1 VEKEN
6 YKLSRL
12 IPGPRENYDRN
23 SSGEIMQPLA
33 LILNI
38 AIVVGIVGIV
48 VYWVRRFAV
57 FLGYKAVQPDVLQI
71 AELLKTQPLRDRS
84 DVVLE
89 GHYGGNPTIVRFSH
103 RVDTPGLDI
112 QMRVPA
118 AISFFLIPKNIQG
131 RNEGRVLM
139 RTGSAP
145 LDRKFNART
154 DHPVEFKMLTA
165 ATAIK
170 SGLEQLCCSTQTGLT
185 VRDRVIEL
193 SELTI
198 PPFAANHVFDHL
210 QSMLTLAKAIHEM
223 PGADR
228 IKVDPLP
235 RHGSSWPVRIVLA
248 GGLVCLVA
256 LLFTQPY
263 NRIPGASA
271 NANAAAPPAGVAPG
285 DAVRMQQLQG
295 WHAAT
300 RDDFPAAVQRY
311 LQQRRLSPSGHIV
324 ADFGGSGSAIDSAYL
339 LVDTAGRKRVT
350 ILSRGAVAYDA
361 LFPKVDFLA
370 RIPKSTL
377 GKIQWMSSGPPLPP
391 DGDGLL
397 VVQNANDPT
406 ASVVLLRHGP
416 ETLSARPADF
426 NKIDLATQ

>member
-1 VEKEN
+1 
-6 YKLSRL
+6 
-12 IPGPRENYDRN
+12 
-23 SSGEIMQPLA
+23 MQPLA

-38 AIVVGIVGIV
+38 TIVVGIIGIV

-57 FLGYKAVQPDVLQI
+57 FLGYKAIEPDVLQI
-71 AELLKTQPLRDRS
+71 AELLKAQPLRDRS

-89 GHYGGNPTIVRFSH
+89 GHYGGNPTIIRFSH

-112 QMRVPA
+112 QIRVPA
-118 AISFFLIPKNIQG
+118 TINFFLIPKNFVAA
-131 RNEGRVLM
+131 NEGRVLM

-145 LDRKFNART
+145 LDKRFNART
-154 DHPVEFKMLTA
+154 DHPMEFMMLTA
-165 ATAIK
+165 LASIK
-170 SGLEQLCCSTQTGLT
+170 SSLEQLCCSTQTGLT

-198 PPFAANHVFDHL
+198 PPFTANHVFDHL
-210 QSMLTLAKAIHEM
+210 QSMLTLVKAIHDM

-235 RHGSSWPVRIVLA
+235 RRGSSWPVRIALV
-248 GGLVCLVA
+248 GGLICLVA

-263 NRIPGASA
+263 NRMPGASA
-271 NANAAAPPAGVAPG
+271 NVNTVAPPSGVTPN
-285 DAVRMQQLQG
+285 DAVLMQQLQG
-295 WHAAT
+295 WHAAG
-300 RDDFPAAVQRY
+300 RDDFSGAVQRY
-311 LQQRRLSPSGHIV
+311 LRERRLEPSGHITG
-324 ADFGGSGSAIDSAYL
+324 DFAGRGSAIDSAYL
-339 LVDTAGRKRVT
+339 LVDTSGRRRVT
-350 ILSRGAVAYDA
+350 MLSRGTVAYDA
-361 LFPKVDFLA
+361 IFPKVEFLA
-370 RIPKSTL
+370 RISKSTM

-406 ASVVLLRHGP
+406 ASVVLLRHGAQ
-416 ETLSARPADF
+416 TLSARPADF

>member
-1 VEKEN
+1 
-6 YKLSRL
+6 
-12 IPGPRENYDRN
+12 
-23 SSGEIMQPLA
+23 MQPLA

-38 AIVVGIVGIV
+38 AIVVGIIGIV

-57 FLGYKAVQPDVLQI
+57 FLGYKAIAQDVLKI
-71 AELLKTQPLRDRS
+71 AELLKAQPLRDRS

-89 GHYGGNPTIVRFSH
+89 GHYGGNATIVRFSH

-118 AISFFLIPKNIQG
+118 AINFFLIPKNVTS

-165 ATAIK
+165 AIAIK

-235 RHGSSWPVRIVLA
+235 RRGSSWPVRVALV

-263 NRIPGASA
+263 NRIPDASA
-271 NANAAAPPAGVAPG
+271 NGSAVAPPGVAPG

-300 RDDFPAAVQRY
+300 RDDFPVAVQRY
-311 LQQRRLSPSGHIV
+311 LQERRLSPAGHIV

-339 LVDTAGRKRVT
+339 LVDTSGRKRVSM
-350 ILSRGAVAYDA
+350 LSRGAVAYDA
-361 LFPKVDFLA
+361 IFPKLEFLA
-370 RIPKSTL
+370 RIPKSAMT
-377 GKIQWMSSGPPLPP
+377 KIQWMSSGPPLPS

-406 ASVVLLRHGP
+406 ASVVLLRHGTQ
-416 ETLSARPADF
+416 TLSARPADF

>member
-1 VEKEN
+1 
-6 YKLSRL
+6 
-12 IPGPRENYDRN
+12 
-23 SSGEIMQPLA
+23 MQPLA

-38 AIVVGIVGIV
+38 TIVVGIIGIV
-48 VYWVRRFAV
+48 VYWVRHFAV
-57 FLGYKAVQPDVLQI
+57 FLGYKAIAPDVLKI
-71 AELLKTQPLRDRS
+71 AELLKAQPLRDRS

-89 GHYGGNPTIVRFSH
+89 GHYGDNPTIIRFSH

-118 AISFFLIPKNIQG
+118 TLNLFLVPKNFVAA
-131 RNEGRVLM
+131 NEGRVLM

-145 LDRKFNART
+145 LDKRFNART
-154 DHPVEFKMLTA
+154 DHPMELKMLTA
-165 ATAIK
+165 GVTIK
-170 SGLEQLCCSTQTGLT
+170 NSLEQLCCSTQTGLSI
-185 VRDRVIEL
+185 RDRMIEL

-198 PPFAANHVFDHL
+198 PPFTANHVFDHL

-235 RHGSSWPVRIVLA
+235 RRGSSWPVRIALA

-263 NRIPGASA
+263 NRMPGASA
-271 NANAAAPPAGVAPG
+271 NSSTASPPSGVAPG
-285 DAVRMQQLQG
+285 DAVRLQQLEG
-295 WHAAT
+295 WHAAGK
-300 RDDFPAAVQRY
+300 DDFSGAVQRY
-311 LQQRRLSPSGHIV
+311 LRERRLEPLGHIV
-324 ADFGGSGSAIDSAYL
+324 ADFSGHGSVIDSAYL
-339 LVDTAGRKRVT
+339 LVDTGGRRRVSM
-350 ILSRGAVAYDA
+350 LSRGAVAYDA
-361 LFPKVDFLA
+361 IFPKVDFLA
-370 RIPKSTL
+370 RISKSAMA
-377 GKIQWMSSGPPLPP
+377 KIQWMSSGPPLLP

-406 ASVVLLRHGP
+406 ASVVLLRHGSQ
-416 ETLSARPADF
+416 TLSARPADF

>member
-1 VEKEN
+1 
-6 YKLSRL
+6 
-12 IPGPRENYDRN
+12 
-23 SSGEIMQPLA
+23 MQPLA

-57 FLGYKAVQPDVLQI
+57 FLGYKAIEPDVLQI
-71 AELLKTQPLRDRS
+71 AELLKAQPLRDRS

-89 GHYGGNPTIVRFSH
+89 GHYGGNPTIIRFSH

-118 AISFFLIPKNIQG
+118 AISFFLMPKNFATT
-131 RNEGRVLM
+131 NEGRVLM

-145 LDRKFNART
+145 LDRRFNART
-154 DHPVEFKMLTA
+154 DHPMEFKMLTA
-165 ATAIK
+165 GAAIK
-170 SGLEQLCCSTQTGLT
+170 TSLEQLCCSTQTGLT
-185 VRDRVIEL
+185 VKDRVIEL

-198 PPFAANHVFDHL
+198 PPFTANHVFDHL

-223 PGADR
+223 PGADLV
-228 IKVDPLP
+228 KVDPLP
-235 RHGSSWPVRIVLA
+235 RRGSSWPVRIALA

-263 NRIPGASA
+263 NRVPDASA
-271 NANAAAPPAGVAPG
+271 NTVAPSSGVAPS
-285 DAVRMQQLQG
+285 DAMRMQQLQG

-300 RDDFPAAVQRY
+300 RDDFGGAVQRY
-311 LQQRRLSPSGHIV
+311 LQQRRLEPAGHIA
-324 ADFGGSGSAIDSAYL
+324 ADFEGSSRLSDSAYL
-339 LVDTAGRKRVT
+339 LIDTSGRKRV
-350 ILSRGAVAYDA
+350 SMVARGAVAYDA
-361 LFPKVDFLA
+361 IFSRVDFLA
-370 RIPKSTL
+370 RIPKSAMA
-377 GKIQWMSSGPPLPP
+377 KIQWMSSGPPLSP

-406 ASVVLLRHGP
+406 ASVVLLRHGAQ
-416 ETLSARPADF
+416 TLSARPADF

>member
-1 VEKEN
+1 
-6 YKLSRL
+6 
-12 IPGPRENYDRN
+12 
-23 SSGEIMQPLA
+23 MQPLA

-38 AIVVGIVGIV
+38 SIVVGIVGIL

-57 FLGYKAVQPDVLQI
+57 FLGYKAIEPDVLKI
-71 AELLKTQPLRDRS
+71 AELLKAQPLRDHG

-89 GHYGGNPTIVRFSH
+89 GHYGGNPTIIRFSQ

-118 AISFFLIPKNIQG
+118 AISFFLIPRNIPG
-131 RNEGRVLM
+131 KNEGRVLM

-145 LDRKFNART
+145 LDKRFDART
-154 DHPVEFKMLTA
+154 DHPMEFKMLTA
-165 ATAIK
+165 GAAVKT
-170 SGLEQLCCSTQTGLT
+170 GLEQLCCSTQTGLT
-185 VRDRVIEL
+185 VNDRVIEL

-198 PPFAANHVFDHL
+198 PPFTANHVFDHL
-210 QSMLTLAKAIHEM
+210 QSMATLAKAIHEM

-235 RHGSSWPVRIVLA
+235 RRGSSWPVRIALA

-263 NRIPGASA
+263 NRMPGASA
-271 NANAAAPPAGVAPG
+271 NVNTVAPPSGVAPA
-285 DAVRMQQLQG
+285 DAALMQQLQG
-295 WHAAT
+295 WHAAE
-300 RDDFPAAVQRY
+300 RDDFPGAVQRY
-311 LQQRRLSPSGHIV
+311 LRERRLEPSGHMTG
-324 ADFGGSGSAIDSAYL
+324 DFAGRGIAIDSAYL
-339 LVDTAGRKRVT
+339 LVDSTGRRRVCMLAKGT
-350 ILSRGAVAYDA
+350 VAYDA
-361 LFPKVDFLA
+361 LFPKVEFLA
-370 RIPKSTL
+370 RISKSAM

-406 ASVVLLRHGP
+406 ASVVLLRHGSQ
-416 ETLSARPADF
+416 TLSARPADF
-426 NKIDLATQ
+426 NKIDLASQ

>member
-1 VEKEN
+1 
-6 YKLSRL
+6 
-12 IPGPRENYDRN
+12 
-23 SSGEIMQPLA
+23 MQPLA

-57 FLGYKAVQPDVLQI
+57 FLGYKAIEPDVLQI
-71 AELLKTQPLRDRS
+71 AELLKAQPLRDRS

-118 AISFFLIPKNIQG
+118 AISFFLMPKNFATK
-131 RNEGRVLM
+131 NEGRVLM
-139 RTGSAP
+139 RTSSAP

-154 DHPVEFKMLTA
+154 DHPMEFKMLTA
-165 ATAIK
+165 GAAIK
-170 SGLEQLCCSTQTGLT
+170 SALEQLCCSTQTGLT
-185 VRDRVIEL
+185 VKDRVIEL

-210 QSMLTLAKAIHEM
+210 QSMLTLAKAIHDM
-223 PGADR
+223 PGADL

-235 RHGSSWPVRIVLA
+235 RRGSSWPVRIALA

-263 NRIPGASA
+263 NRMPGASA
-271 NANAAAPPAGVAPG
+271 NASTVAPPSGVTPG
-285 DAVRMQQLQG
+285 DAMRLQQLQG

-300 RDDFPAAVQRY
+300 RDDFPVAVQRY
-311 LQQRRLSPSGHIV
+311 LQERRLQPSGHIV
-324 ADFGGSGSAIDSAYL
+324 ADFGGSGSAVDSAYL
-339 LVDTAGRKRVT
+339 LIDTSGRKRVSM
-350 ILSRGAVAYDA
+350 LAKGAVAYDA
-361 LFPKVDFLA
+361 IFPKVELLA
-370 RIPKSTL
+370 RISKSAMA
-377 GKIQWMSSGPPLPP
+377 KIQWMSSGPPLPP

-406 ASVVLLRHGP
+406 ASVVLLRHGAQ
-416 ETLSARPADF
+416 TLSARPADF